1 MTNKHQINNAI
12 LEIDKIIQLDISEI
26 PPLEENQKLAAA
38 IDLISKICQVSID
51 CVELIDAN
59 RNLSLPILIRSL
71 YEHLTELALIDKY
84 EKYYLYYVYDSQD
97 YHKTILEN
105 TQSAQKRR
113 RKNCDTLTKRI
124 KDFEYA
130 NNNIMISITD
140 DLDELYGQFYYELNI
155 RNYEDFV
162 LQNTSIDEDA
172 EICLFFEYT
181 RAHRISSYDEFCKI
195 ITVIGISIDKF
206 KIKESKP
213 KIIWANKYIKGKFSQ
228 IKVSEKLKVGFG
240 FYDYNMLY
248 SQYSAHAHP
257 SGVALQHALYN
268 EPLKQE
274 ANLALILSFMKYSH
288 HFFCNIAYINNT
300 AKIEAKKKEIDVLTQ
315 DYLK

>member
-1 MTNKHQINNAI
+1 MTKQNQIKDAI
-12 LEIDKIIQLDISEI
+12 LKIEEIIQIEISEI
-26 PPLEENQKLAAA
+26 PQEKNQRLAAS
-38 IDLISKICQVSID
+38 IDLISKICHVSLD
-51 CVELIDAN
+51 CVDLIEGN

-97 YHKTILEN
+97 YLKTILEN

-113 RKNCDTLTKRI
+113 RKNCDSLIERI
-124 KDFEYA
+124 NYFESE

-162 LQNTSIDEDA
+162 LQNTSIDEDV
-172 EICLFFEYT
+172 EICLFFEFT

-195 ITVIGISIDKF
+195 INVISTSVDKF

-213 KIIWANKYIKGKFSQ
+213 KIIWANNYKKGKFSQ
-228 IKVSEKLKVGFG
+228 IKISEKLKVGSG
-240 FYDYNMLY
+240 YYDYNMLY
-248 SQYSAHAHP
+248 SNFSAHAHP

-268 EPLKQE
+268 EPIKKE
-274 ANLALILSFMKYSH
+274 ANLVLILSFIKYSYD
-288 HFFCNIAYINNT
+288 FFCNIAYTNNT
-300 AKIEAKKKEIDVLTQ
+300 AKIEAKKKVIDLLVH